1 MLPCQ
6 KDLFN
11 LDPEVS
17 YLNCAY
23 MSPQLKSVEKV
34 GIEMLR
40 RKSQPWNTQ
49 APDFFEPGNHL
60 KNVFSRLV
68 HISDPERVAIVPSAS
83 YGLATAAR
91 NVVLKPGQKILVA
104 AEQFPSNYYIWRRV
118 ADESGATVEVVAP
131 PREFP
136 LTQAWNAAILEAIGP
151 DTAVVA
157 LGNVHWANGI
167 RFDLEAIRGKT
178 RQYGALLI
186 IDGTQSVGALPFDV
200 EKIQPDALV
209 VAGYKWLLGPYS
221 IGLAYFGPAFDG
233 GAPIE
238 ENWINRKNSDDFR
251 RLVEYQEEYRPK
263 AGRYSMGEQ
272 SNFILA
278 PMLAAAIGQ
287 LIEWGVDQIQSYC
300 THISRSFTHELRQMG
315 ISVEPEGDR
324 CGHLFG
330 LRVDTAGMDMDKL
343 KNQLAADKIHVSFR
357 SDSIRVAPHVYNT
370 EADFLR
376 LWEALKAAARI

>member
-1 MLPCQ
+1 MLQCQ

-23 MSPQLKSVEKV
+23 MSPQLKSVEKM
-34 GIEMLR
+34 GAEMVR
-40 RKSQPWNTQ
+40 RKSQPWNIHV
-49 APDFFEPGNHL
+49 ADFFEPVHHL
-60 KNVFSRLV
+60 KTLFSRLV
-68 HISDPERVAIVPSAS
+68 NIRDPERVAVIPSAS
-83 YGLATAAR
+83 YGLATVAR
-91 NVVLKPGQKILVA
+91 NVALKPGRKIIVA
-104 AEQFPSNYYIWRRV
+104 AEQFPSNYYIWQRI
-118 ADESGATVEVVAP
+118 AGEAGATVKVVSP
-131 PREFP
+131 PPVMP
-136 LTQAWNAAILEAIGP
+136 LTAAWNEAILDAIGP

-167 RFDLEAIRGKT
+167 RFDLEAIRART
-178 RQYGALLI
+178 RRFGALLI

-221 IGLAYFGPAFDG
+221 ISAAYFGPAFDDG
-233 GAPIE
+233 VPIE

-251 RLVEYQEEYRPK
+251 RLVEYQAEYRPK

-278 PMLAAAIGQ
+278 PMLAAAIEQ
-287 LIEWGVDQIQSYC
+287 LLEWGVENIQAYC
-300 THISRSFTHELRQMG
+300 TNISRPFTRELQQLG
-315 ISVEPEGDR
+315 ILTEPEGDR

-330 LRVDTAGMDMDKL
+330 LRVDAARLDVNEL
-343 KNQLAADKIHVSFR
+343 KNQLAANRIHVSFR
-357 SDSIRVAPHVYNT
+357 SDSIRVAPNVYNT
-370 EADFLR
+370 EADLQR
-376 LWEALKAAARI
+376 LLEALKVALLP